1 MGQLG
6 VSVALDHPS
15 SDSIF
20 ALAAHAQFYFAL
32 FVKSKFRRK
41 KKIYFFLSLSF
52 FFSLSFSSFSLRFT
66 VAWPILPPSKMHWKR
81 AICRFPLLM
90 YFQKTLQSDINCFD
104 CMHLFVITHCCPTLL
119 PVFFFPLQVIIL
131 HYTQIFVYNQLRG
144 SQQRSLPAIRALK
157 AEMFWS
163 HFSVGNTFHTYQ
175 VISCVQMGPTHTTLL
190 KLAPLQI
197 PSIVAWVGCRRF
209 KHITFS
215 IIFANVQVVDC
226 MS

>member
-20 ALAAHAQFYFAL
+20 ALAVHAQFYFAL

-41 KKIYFFLSLSF
+41 KKYTSFSLS

-119 PVFFFPLQVIIL
+119 PVFFFSSSNNL
-131 HYTQIFVYNQLRG
+131 
-144 SQQRSLPAIRALK
+144 ALY
-157 AEMFWS
+157 S
-163 HFSVGNTFHTYQ
+163 N
-175 VISCVQMGPTHTTLL
+175 ICVQSAQRESAEKPSCHQGPKSRDVL
-190 KLAPLQI
+190 KSFQ
-197 PSIVAWVGCRRF
+197 CRE
-209 KHITFS
+209 HISYLSGDFLCTDGTYPYH
-215 IIFANVQVVDC
+215 IIEISSSPDSFHCNLGWL
-226 MS
+226 